1 MTERTDAEF
10 WVDNR
15 RAESLPDSLQELL
28 ALWRHHVPWQ
38 GDFTQIDEV
47 FSSASYQFVLYGMGF
62 GTEPAATTRRSVNAK
77 EAARLFQ
84 ENAEKTNKLLAGLP
98 TNRELINQIKE
109 FGLPKGNV
117 A

>member
-1 MTERTDAEF
+1 
-10 WVDNR
+10 
-15 RAESLPDSLQELL
+15 
-28 ALWRHHVPWQ
+28 
-38 GDFTQIDEV
+38 
-47 FSSASYQFVLYGMGF
+47 
-62 GTEPAATTRRSVNAK
+62 VNAE

-109 FGLPKGNV
+109 FGLPKGKV